1 MSTKK
6 YFAQRAVSV
15 EESIRTRMLQ
25 LASQLENIIP
35 LGRGDPDF
43 DTPRTI
49 VRGGV
54 RALNNGLHHYTAPAG
69 MPELREAVSD
79 ELSREKGL
87 DYSARQV
94 IVCNGCQEALFI
106 TILALVDPGDE
117 VILQAPR
124 FDAFDYMVNLAGG
137 RVVTVPTREEDNFAL
152 RAVDVSRV
160 ITDKTKLL
168 VVANPNNP
176 TGALIAREE
185 LAKIAELAV
194 ENDLLVASDEV
205 YDKNG
210 MKKRKDIWI
219 EWWKHGR
226 KEDVK
231 RFDNLYKKLR
241 KSIEKKKVRDSDS
254 AKNAIQDLGV
264 NVLPL
269 IVAKIRDGDID
280 LIECVS
286 VLTSN
291 EVSKNASKKDVLVWW
306 EKNKGRWLLSFKDQ

>member
-1 MSTKK
+1 MRDRPPRG
-6 YFAQRAVSV
+6 YFDREIPEFKAVVALGMRVVPCLVRAIK
-15 EESIRTRMLQ
+15 E
-25 LASQLENIIP
+25 
-35 LGRGDPDF
+35 GDPNE
-43 DTPRTI
+43 I
-49 VRGGV
+49 
-54 RALNNGLHHYTAPAG
+54 ALSIIIEEITK
-69 MPELREAVSD
+69 RKF
-79 ELSREKGL
+79 SR
-87 DYSARQV
+87 
-94 IVCNGCQEALFI
+94 
-106 TILALVDPGDE
+106 
-117 VILQAPR
+117 
-124 FDAFDYMVNLAGG
+124 
-137 RVVTVPTREEDNFAL
+137 
-152 RAVDVSRV
+152 
-160 ITDKTKLL
+160 
-168 VVANPNNP
+168 
-176 TGALIAREE
+176 
-185 LAKIAELAV
+185 
-194 ENDLLVASDEV
+194 DEV